1 MEWLF
6 LLVTYLPIV
15 SIVVGFILLI
25 AGLAMKKTDKKKA
38 ARLLK
43 VGGLCIG
50 ICLLVY
56 ASLFLIGA
64 TGVGPVPNKA
74 VWR

>member
-6 LLVTYLPIV
+6 LLITYLPIV
-15 SIVVGFILLI
+15 SVVVGLILLI
-25 AGLAMKKTDKKKA
+25 AGLAMKKIDKKKA
-38 ARLLK
+38 TRLLK

-64 TGVGPVPNKA
+64 MGLGPVPN
-74 VWR
+74 

>member
-6 LLVTYLPIV
+6 LLITYLPIV
-15 SIVVGFILLI
+15 SIVVGLILLI
-25 AGLAMKKTDKKKA
+25 AGLVVKKTDKKKA
-38 ARLLK
+38 ACLLK

-56 ASLFLIGA
+56 IVFFIIGA
-64 TGVGPVPNKA
+64 MGLGPGPN
-74 VWR
+74 

>member
-6 LLVTYLPIV
+6 LLITYLPIV
-15 SIVVGFILLI
+15 SIVVGLILLI
-25 AGLAMKKTDKKKA
+25 TGLAMNKNDKIKA
-38 ARLLK
+38 TCLLK

-56 ASLFLIGA
+56 VSLFLIGA
-64 TGVGPVPNKA
+64 MGVGPVPN
-74 VWR
+74 